1 MFPGHLRTEQSIADN
16 AFIMLL
22 RQYSAYEPFVAD
34 CRLAKARCEAAESSD
49 DVVERITRTREIVAE
64 LGRRWN
70 LDRVPNIR
78 EHSFEPLKLAIGR
91 MGEKIG
97 STVLGVFWP
106 VPPGIVRW
114 EPEEPDVSVGDRT
127 WTWRL
132 NVRETLAKLRNRM
145 VDDLGLAG
153 PNDLPAELIAQLREL
168 PEKARGMGYAI
179 GDTRHALPQ
188 HVRWLFLRLCPQP
201 DDPLGFKRIA
211 ALEPMDLAESTVRRT
226 VSSLAKQMRI
236 ELPPL
241 SAGRPRSRRHGN

>member
-1 MFPGHLRTEQSIADN
+1 MFPGHLRAKQSIADS
-16 AFIMLL
+16 AFFMLI

-34 CRLAKARCEAAESSD
+34 CRIAKARYEAAESSD
-49 DVVERITRTREIVAE
+49 DIVERITRTREIVAE

-78 EHSFEPLKLAIGR
+78 EHNLEPLKRAIGR

-97 STVLGVFWP
+97 NTELGVFWP
-106 VPPGIVRW
+106 MPPGIVRW
-114 EPEEPDVSVGDRT
+114 EPEEPDVSFGERT
-127 WTWRL
+127 WTWCL
-132 NVRETLAKLRNRM
+132 NRHESLATLRNRM
-145 VDDLGLAG
+145 VDDLGITG
-153 PNDLPAELIAQLREL
+153 PKDLPAELVAQLREL

-179 GDTRHALPQ
+179 GDTRHSLPQ

-201 DDPLGFKRIA
+201 DYPLGFKRIA
-211 ALEPMDLAESTVRRT
+211 ALEPMALVESTVRRT